1 MNTGRIVM
9 EKETFA
15 DSKKGQGS
23 VGLYAHS
30 DNGDAIVIHKSNILA
45 DDLKYGIHAQAGHH
59 ASIIVDGS
67 LYVSGSD
74 NFALKAEGDK
84 GNDVKIN
91 GDVKGVQA
99 IKMTSHQDAEN
110 RILMTGNVTASK
122 GYAVIL
128 DTQNAP
134 KASNTGETT
143 VVNTGTLWGQI
154 SGKNTAGEQVS
165 EAYENRIATN
175 VINHGTWYVGD
186 SILSEAYGTTVLGTS
201 GQNSVLNR
209 GAIRMNPGLTQAI
222 TWNQMGIRTFN
233 NLKVV

>member
-1 MNTGRIVM
+1 
-9 EKETFA
+9 
-15 DSKKGQGS
+15 
-23 VGLYAHS
+23 
-30 DNGDAIVIHKSNILA
+30 
-45 DDLKYGIHAQAGHH
+45 
-59 ASIIVDGS
+59 
-67 LYVSGSD
+67 
-74 NFALKAEGDK
+74 
-84 GNDVKIN
+84 
-91 GDVKGVQA
+91 
-99 IKMTSHQDAEN
+99 MTSHQDAEN

-233 NLKVV
+233 NEGMLDLSSNTKAGDWLTITNSTDEATNFKRTHISSKDAAFYKIVDRTHDAKFDGEFISNGGQFNLDINLGDDNTGFADVLIVDNVRLNGRLRILKTREQQFSCT